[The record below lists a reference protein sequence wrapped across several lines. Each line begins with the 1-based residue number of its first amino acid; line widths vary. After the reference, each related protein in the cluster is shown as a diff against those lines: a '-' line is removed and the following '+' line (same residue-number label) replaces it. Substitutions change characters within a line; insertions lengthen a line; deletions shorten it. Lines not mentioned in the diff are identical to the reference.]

1 MKQSRTKSGYAGIAA
16 RGILM
21 GAADAVPGV
30 SGGTIAFMTGIYE
43 ELIYSL
49 KQCGVSALRML
60 FQEGIK
66 PTWQHIN
73 GGFLLALFSGVIISI
88 LTLSRVVLFL
98 LDNHPILLWSFFFG
112 LILAAVWSVIRHIDK
127 WEIGVVAIFLI
138 GTVGA
143 YYITTISPTTI
154 ETSPFIVFLSGMIA
168 ICAMILPG
176 ISGSFILLLLGMYA
190 PMLIAVKE
198 LQFTTLFL
206 FIGGCVAGLLSFS
219 HVLSWMFKHYKPM
232 TLALLG
238 GFMLGSLNKVWP
250 WKQTIE
256 SVIDRHGKE
265 IPLVQH
271 NILPHTYETLHT
283 EPAYMWYAIMLMILG
298 LAMVVVLEKIGQ
310 KSAVNE

>member
-1 MKQSRTKSGYAGIAA
+1 
-16 RGILM
+16 M

-30 SGGTIAFMTGIYE
+30 SGGTIAFITGIYE

-49 KQCGVSALRML
+49 KQCGVSAIKML
-60 FQEGIK
+60 FQKGIK
-66 PTWQHIN
+66 ATWQHIN

-88 LTLSRVVLFL
+88 LTISGVVLYL
-98 LDNHPILLWSFFFG
+98 LANHPILLWSFFFG

-127 WEIGVVAIFLI
+127 WEVGVIATFLI

-143 YYITTISPTTI
+143 FYITTISPTTI
-154 ETSPFIVFLSGMIA
+154 ETSPLIVFLSGMIA

-190 PMLIAVKE
+190 PMLTAVKE
-198 LQFTTLFL
+198 LQLVTLCIFAS
-206 FIGGCVAGLLSFS
+206 GCVAGLLSFS
-219 HVLSWMFKHYKPM
+219 HVLSWMFQHYKTM
-232 TLALLG
+232 TLSLLG

-265 IPLVQH
+265 IPLVQN
-271 NILPHTYETLHT
+271 NIFPQTFETLNNQ
-283 EPAYMWYAIMLMILG
+283 PAFMWYAIMLMIFG
-298 LAMVVVLEKIGQ
+298 MGMVIALEKIGQ
-310 KSAVNE
+310 KPADN

>member
-1 MKQSRTKSGYAGIAA
+1 MKISRTKTGYLGIAA

-30 SGGTIAFMTGIYE
+30 SGGTIAFITGIYE

-49 KQCGVSALRML
+49 KQCGVSAVKKL

-66 PTWQHIN
+66 ATWHHIN
-73 GGFLLALFSGVIISI
+73 GGFLLALFSGIIISI
-88 LTLSRVVLFL
+88 LTISGVVLYL
-98 LDNHPILLWSFFFG
+98 LANHPILLWSFFFG
-112 LILAAVWSVIRHIDK
+112 LILAAVWSVIRHIER
-127 WEIGVVAIFLI
+127 WEVGIITTFLM

-143 YYITTISPTTI
+143 FFITTISPTPI
-154 ETSPFIVFLSGMIA
+154 ETSSFIVFLSGMIA

-190 PMLIAVKE
+190 PMLTAVKE
-198 LQFTTLFL
+198 LQLVTLCIFAS
-206 FIGGCVAGLLSFS
+206 GCLAGLLSFS
-219 HVLSWMFKHYKPM
+219 HVLSWMFKHYKTM

-256 SVIDRHGKE
+256 SVIDRHGEE

-271 NILPHTYETLHT
+271 NILPHTFETLNT
-283 EPAYMWYAIMLMILG
+283 QPAFMWSAIFLMILG
-298 LAMVVVLEKIGQ
+298 MVMVIALEKIGHNQ
-310 KSAVNE
+310 TGN

>member
-1 MKQSRTKSGYAGIAA
+1 MKTSRTKSGYAGVAA

-43 ELIYSL
+43 ELIFSL
-49 KQCGVSALRML
+49 KQCSISALKIL
-60 FQEGIK
+60 FQKGFK
-66 PTWQHIN
+66 ASWQHIN
-73 GGFLLALFSGVIISI
+73 GWFLLALFSGIIISI
-88 LTLSRVVLFL
+88 LTLSRVVLYL
-98 LDNHPILLWSFFFG
+98 LANHPILLWSFFFG

-127 WEIGVVAIFLI
+127 WEIGVIATFLI

-143 YYITTISPTTI
+143 FYITTISPTTI
-154 ETSPFIVFLSGMIA
+154 ETSPLIVFLSGMIA

-190 PMLIAVKE
+190 PMLLAVKE
-198 LQFTTLFL
+198 LQIVTLSIFAS
-206 FIGGCVAGLLSFS
+206 GCVAGLLSFS
-219 HVLSWMFKHYKPM
+219 HVLSWMFKNYKTM

-265 IPLVQH
+265 IPLVQN
-271 NILPHTYETLHT
+271 NILPHTFETLHAQ
-283 EPAYMWYAIMLMILG
+283 PAHMWYAIMLMILG
-298 LAMVVVLEKIGQ
+298 MGMVIALEKIGQ
-310 KSAVNE
+310 KPADD